1 MDKKNK
7 KIERIIKMKNQNH
20 FHKDTMRASWPYSGR
35 KWTAAGIPVYC
46 APSDQQVK
54 SSNANTI

>member
-1 MDKKNK
+1 
-7 KIERIIKMKNQNH
+7 MKNQNH

-54 SSNANTI
+54 SSNANMK